1 VEEQLNSKALE
12 ITQRIEDK
20 LTGGDFEI
28 DNELDVSNQVNRLI
42 LQATAS
48 ENLCQCYLGW
58 CPFW

>member
-1 VEEQLNSKALE
+1 MEEQLNSKALE